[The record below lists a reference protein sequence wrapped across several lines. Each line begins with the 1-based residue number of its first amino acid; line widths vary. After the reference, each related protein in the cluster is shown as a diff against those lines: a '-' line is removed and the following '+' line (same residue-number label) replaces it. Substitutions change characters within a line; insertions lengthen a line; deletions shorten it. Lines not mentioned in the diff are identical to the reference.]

1 MVNRYSLISK
11 AILDIKEEL
20 ESSEL
25 ESVMRSERWQDL
37 MIYLTDDIK
46 TAALNAQSESEVAFN
61 FDKVLVRI
69 SEDILQ
75 PSGFD
80 GYIPLRQR
88 PVVLINDSYTQTIT
102 RNGFI
107 DSKYNS
113 LIIEYKKPQSYKTL
127 ADFERAEK
135 QAKEYLDGLNHE
147 EKGDYA
153 ALVTD
158 GLRYQFIELSSSGF
172 SVEANKEFD
181 ENALNRII
189 KSIIKLSVKTLDSQN
204 LIYDLLTVQYQGSNL
219 INKMT
224 RAIHESLKEMNESTV
239 VSYESWLDNFGLSHD
254 DASKQQAIETRRADL
269 AKIVNKQNIKQ
280 DEEYKILFA
289 LQTSTAIVAM
299 LIAYKVV
306 SIVKGKKTEYSLKR
320 MYDIGVINSRIELY
334 HIASGAISQQT
345 KIHNLLEIGCFSWV
359 FQEEQWT
366 EEIYLAINNIIEVLL
381 KYENMPEITENT
393 DDIFRELYMAI
404 MPTSVRHSMG
414 EYYTPKWLAQNV
426 LSDGLRYIPVDRKE
440 HVRILDS
447 AAGSGTFPQQAILMK
462 RDLYKNEDKD
472 IALDYILNEVVSID
486 ANILAVI
493 LARINY
499 FMAISDLVDS
509 QKALYIP
516 AFIGDSTVQTSAK
529 ISEDKEYFISYLQ
542 DPNGK
547 EIEFRVPRNSIS
559 NTEQFI
565 ETFQFLEDIS
575 EGAALEDIKEALTT
589 ICTNSEQLE
598 ELAESWYNLQSN
610 DLVTPA
616 IVSHIIN
623 YFLLC
628 SLGKFD
634 MLVGNPPW
642 VDWKSLPSVHREKIK
657 EACVSKNLFSGDGR
671 TGGINLNICALL
683 TTVSIE
689 NWLHNDGVAAVLMPQ
704 NLLFQQSY
712 EGFRSLKIS
721 DNRTLYIQEIVD
733 WEKSGHPFKPVQ
745 QLFCTYIL
753 SERPQNYFDGIPS
766 KCIKIKKGI
775 KLTSS
780 SLNINSENFSEYF
793 DVEDKI
799 LGQTT
804 SQRTAFTYATSREEL
819 KDFQLLSGNSNY
831 LGREGV
837 EYYPQELQLFT
848 LVEKTNQETVK
859 LETYQSKRS
868 KYSIPI
874 RRPEIEVKYL
884 RPLIK
889 GINISRFHVSDSG
902 YIVAF
907 PYDKMTP
914 KIPINKTALRKQS
927 PLLFNYYKENRQY
940 LEMQTG
946 YSDSII
952 GNKSAEYYA
961 LARTGHYSHAPWYV
975 IFRDNTKWVSAVVGK
990 INTDWGGEKLP
1001 AFQNHCVSICERP
1014 DGEFI
1019 TEDEA
1024 HYISAILNSHVV
1036 EDFILSTSDKRTF
1049 KIRIPVDIPVFDK
1062 KNSIHKKLSN
1072 LSKIAHKEYNDENKI
1087 EKIRDNIDEL
1097 YIQLL
1102 KEKGAEIDKH

>member
-1 MVNRYSLISK
+1 MLNRYNEISK
-11 AILDIKEEL
+11 AIQDIKDEL
-20 ESSEL
+20 ELSEL
-25 ESVMRSERWQDL
+25 ESVMRSGRWQDL
-37 MIYLTDDIK
+37 MIYLSDDIK
-46 TAALNAQSESEVAFN
+46 TAALNANSESDVAFN
-61 FDKVLVRI
+61 FDKVLVKI
-69 SEDILQ
+69 SEDILR

-80 GYIPLRQR
+80 GYVPLRERQ
-88 PVVLINDSYTQTIT
+88 VDLINDSYTQTISKKG
-102 RNGFI
+102 RI

-113 LIIEYKKPQSYKTL
+113 LIIEYKKPLSYKTI
-127 ADFERAEK
+127 ADFEKAEK
-135 QAKEYLDGLNHE
+135 QAIEYLNALNQE
-147 EKGDYA
+147 EQGDYA

-158 GLRYQFIELSSSGF
+158 GLRYQFIEFTSGGI
-172 SVEANKEFD
+172 SIEANKEFNED
-181 ENALNRII
+181 ALNKII
-189 KSIIKLSVKTLDSQN
+189 KSIIKLTVKTLDSKN
-204 LIYDLLTVQYQGSNL
+204 LISDLLNVQYYGSNL
-219 INKMT
+219 INTLTKT
-224 RAIHESLKEMNESTV
+224 IYESLKNMNGSTII
-239 VSYESWLDNFGLSHD
+239 SYESWLDNFGLSHE
-254 DASKQQAIETRRADL
+254 DASKQQAIEARRADL
-269 AKIVNKQNIKQ
+269 AKIVDKQDIKQ

-289 LQTSTAIVAM
+289 LQTSTAIIAM
-299 LIAYKVV
+299 LIAYKAV
-306 SIVKGKKTEYSLKR
+306 SIVKGKKNEYSLKR
-320 MYDIGVINSRIELY
+320 IHDIGVRNSRIELY
-334 HIASGAISQQT
+334 YIASGAISQQT

-359 FQEEQWT
+359 FQEEQWS

-381 KYENMPEITENT
+381 KYENMPEITEHT

-414 EYYTPKWLAQNV
+414 EYYTPKWLARNV
-426 LSDGLRYIPVDRKE
+426 ITDGLRYVPVNRKD
-440 HVRILDS
+440 HVRILDT
-447 AAGSGTFPQQAILMK
+447 AAGSGTFPQQVILMK
-462 RDLYKNEDKD
+462 REIYKDEPKD
-472 IALDYILNEVVSID
+472 SALDYILKEVVSID

-499 FMAISDLVDS
+499 FMAISDLIDS

-516 AFIGDSTVQTSAK
+516 AFIGDSTVPTSDK
-529 ISEDKEYFISYLQ
+529 ISEDGEYFVSHLQ
-542 DPNGK
+542 GSNGK
-547 EIEFRVPRNSIS
+547 EIEFRVPINSVS
-559 NTEQFI
+559 DTEQFI

-575 EGAALEDIKEALTT
+575 EGAALDDIREALTK
-589 ICTNSEQLE
+589 ICTDSEQLE
-598 ELAESWYNLQSN
+598 EMTQSWYSLQSN
-610 DLVTPA
+610 DLITPS
-616 IVSHIIN
+616 IVSNIIN

-683 TTVSIE
+683 TTISIE
-689 NWLHNDGVAAVLMPQ
+689 NWLHKDGVATVLMPQ

-712 EGFRSLKIS
+712 EGFRNLKIS

-753 SERPQNYFDGIPS
+753 SERQQDYFEGIPS

-775 KLTSS
+775 KLTNS
-780 SLNINSENFSEYF
+780 SLNINSENFSDYF
-793 DVEDKI
+793 DVENKI

-804 SQRTAFTYATSREEL
+804 PQRTAFTYAMSKEEL
-819 KDFQLLSGNSNY
+819 KDFQLISGKTDY

-837 EYYPQELQLFT
+837 EYYPQELQLFS
-848 LVEKTNQETVK
+848 LVEKTELETVK

-874 RRPEIEVKYL
+874 RRPEIEIKYL

-889 GINISRFHVSDSG
+889 GINISRFHVSDSE
-902 YIVAF
+902 YIAAF
-907 PYDKMTP
+907 PYDKTSP
-914 KIPINKTALRKQS
+914 KIPINKTDLRKQS

-940 LEMQTG
+940 LELQTG

-952 GNKSAEYYA
+952 GSKSAEYYA

-975 IFRDNTKWVSAVVGK
+975 IFRDNTKWVSAVVGE
-990 INTDWGGEKLP
+990 IDTAWGGKKLP

-1014 DGEFI
+1014 DGKFI

-1024 HYISAILNSHVV
+1024 HYISAILNSHIV

-1049 KIRIPVDIPVFDK
+1049 KIRIPVDIPVFDI
-1062 KNSIHKKLSN
+1062 KNTTHKKLSN
-1072 LSKIAHKEYNDENKI
+1072 LSKRAHEVYKDTEKV
-1087 EKIRDNIDEL
+1087 EKIRDNIDKL
-1097 YIQLL
+1097 YICLL
-1102 KEKGAEIDKH
+1102 KEKKAEIDNH